1 MVGPHVLVAVSDSPV
16 VLRAR
21 DVADDGIR
29 SGRRSCCVGGVRLTH
44 AINRLHLADVAAA
57 SEQSASS
64 APSIGHTLPTELLR
78 RSSPPRPRLQL
89 PAPGRRSRCVHAVLG
104 SSPASPPHLVEKD
117 EILDE
122 RGRWERPMVTRVII
136 SPMWG
141 PCICMNIPMSYSTL
155 MEEIPCHHV
164 GPTPNVDQ

>member
-1 MVGPHVLVAVSDSPV
+1 V

-64 APSIGHTLPTELLR
+64 APSIGRTLPMELLR
-78 RSSPPRPRLQL
+78 RSSPPRPRRQL
-89 PAPGRRSRCVHAVLG
+89 ATPCRRSCCVGAVRLVRAFNCLHLADG
-104 SSPASPPHLVEKD
+104 AAASTPYLAPPPRLRHTWWRKMRSWMREVG
-117 EILDE
+117 
-122 RGRWERPMVTRVII
+122 GRDRWSRE
-136 SPMWG
+136 
-141 PCICMNIPMSYSTL
+141 
-155 MEEIPCHHV
+155 
-164 GPTPNVDQ
+164 